1 MALPAGYEKIPGRNA
16 DNARA
21 ALDKA
26 KANGH
31 AEESVL
37 TVRDG
42 YLIPL
47 SAEDAAKQAEEAEAA
62 AAEADKA
69 EDFDV
74 DKANVEAL
82 NTYIGDNSL
91 DVDLSLNKADKVAAI
106 KAALE
111 QKE

>member
-1 MALPAGYEKIPGRNA
+1 MSIPAGYEKLPGRNA
-16 DNARA
+16 DNARS

-31 AEESVL
+31 PAESVR

-47 SAEDAAKQAEEAEAA
+47 SAEAAAKQDEEAEAA
-62 AAEADKA
+62 QAEAEKA
-69 EDFDV
+69 EEFDV

>member
-62 AAEADKA
+62 DQAE
-69 EDFDV
+69 EFDV

>member
-1 MALPAGYEKIPGRNA
+1 MMSIPAGYEKIPGRNA

-26 KANGH
+26 VKNGH
-31 AEESVL
+31 AQESVL

-47 SAEDAAKQAEEAEAA
+47 SAEDAAKQAEETAA
-62 AAEADKA
+62 AQEAS
-69 EDFDV
+69 EEFDV
-74 DKANVEAL
+74 DTAKVPAL
-82 NTYIGDNSL
+82 DEYIKNEGL
-91 DVDLSLNKADKVAAI
+91 DVDLSLNKSDKVAAI